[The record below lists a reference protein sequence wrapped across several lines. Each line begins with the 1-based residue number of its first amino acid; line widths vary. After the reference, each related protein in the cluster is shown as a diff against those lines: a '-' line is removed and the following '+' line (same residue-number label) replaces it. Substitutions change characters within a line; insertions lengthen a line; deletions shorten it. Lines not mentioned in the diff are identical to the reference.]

1 VDDNIDILKP
11 GKQSRWRKRTS
22 TQAHRNKARK
32 GTIMKKLGKGCLI
45 IVGVVLILGIIGAVM
60 GRGGQSNGGSAAQPT
75 AAAINAVA
83 QPAAATAATAA
94 PAAEAPKQHAV
105 GEDVQVDEV
114 RWKILEASDLGKTLK
129 SKNQFVKDKTTS
141 GRFVQVRFELENLS
155 KDMLTF
161 AGLDLLDDQG
171 RTFKPSS
178 DAFQFI
184 PNEEACVLENLNP
197 NVAKS
202 CTAIYEVPANAAG
215 LKAQVTDLKMLGD
228 ASALI
233 DLGLNGE

>member
-1 VDDNIDILKP
+1 
-11 GKQSRWRKRTS
+11 
-22 TQAHRNKARK
+22 
-32 GTIMKKLGKGCLI
+32 MKKLGKGCLI
-45 IVGVVLILGIIGAVM
+45 VVGVVVILGVIAAVLS
-60 GRGGQSNGGSAAQPT
+60 RGGSSSPSATQPT

-83 QPAAATAATAA
+83 QPAGASATAAA
-94 PAAEAPKQHAV
+94 PAATEAPKAHGV
-105 GEDVQVDEV
+105 GEDVQVDQV
-114 RWKILEASDLGKTLK
+114 RWKILEASDLGNTLK
-129 SKNQFVKDKTTS
+129 GKNEFVKDKTTS

-155 KDMLTF
+155 KDMLSF

-184 PNEEACVLENLNP
+184 PTEEACVLENLNP

-215 LKAQVTDLKMLGD
+215 LKAQVTDLKIVGD
-228 ASALI
+228 ASSLV
-233 DLGLNGE
+233 DLGLKGE